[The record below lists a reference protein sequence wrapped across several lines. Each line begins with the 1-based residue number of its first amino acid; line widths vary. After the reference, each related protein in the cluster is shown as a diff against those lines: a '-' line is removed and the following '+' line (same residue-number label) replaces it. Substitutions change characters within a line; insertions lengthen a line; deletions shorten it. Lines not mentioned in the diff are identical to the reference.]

1 MCHDG
6 ENRASPMNETFRV
19 RAPSGEAGGNSAV
32 CRQTAVQYTHLKKD
46 SKTRPVSE
54 YPTWLNQKMLSSEK
68 GLTRKIQPE
77 NAVYMYHIRNTLLF
91 GMIVEY

>member
-1 MCHDG
+1 
-6 ENRASPMNETFRV
+6 MNETFRV

-46 SKTRPVSE
+46 PKTRPVSE